1 MDYSDRDREEGGVLS
16 WEREWENRELTDAAY
31 ERLMSSAEVKAL
43 GEETRARL
51 QAAGLDKLVA
61 DPIPPAREQQSRAW
75 PVAGEACEHWGL
87 VRQVV
92 PVAGDGDDVDPRAR
106 RRRRGAE
113 EWRRVGQ
120 VAHDGI
126 ERAMVER
133 HQNRCA
139 TQL

>member
-61 DPIPPAREQQSRAW
+61 DGTREYF
-75 PVAGEACEHWGL
+75 L
-87 VRQVV
+87 VL
-92 PVAGDGDDVDPRAR
+92 D
-106 RRRRGAE
+106 
-113 EWRRVGQ
+113 
-120 VAHDGI
+120 
-126 ERAMVER
+126 
-133 HQNRCA
+133 
-139 TQL
+139 